1 MQPQATRFLSKLSSA
16 PQRWHFGIVLEVL
29 NFRRWDEMIERHFYG
44 TASTILIFLV
54 GVAVIRLK
62 FESESRIKVL

>member
-1 MQPQATRFLSKLSSA
+1 
-16 PQRWHFGIVLEVL
+16 
-29 NFRRWDEMIERHFYG
+29 MIERHFYG